1 MAVKWIKVWLPYES
15 TTGVTLWLNFYLIGG
30 KSLQRY
36 LEDYLKRNPMPEDPK
51 YTEDAL
57 FFDLL
62 LQDEGVFT
70 LPDGV
75 SKKTRDYV
83 SKLLDDLLSL

>member
-1 MAVKWIKVWLPYES
+1 MVIKWKKVWLPYES
-15 TTGVTLWLNFYLIGG
+15 TSARTLWLAFYVTGE
-30 KSLQRY
+30 KSLQHY
-36 LEDYLKRNPMPEDPK
+36 LEDYFKRNPMPEDPK
-51 YTEDAL
+51 YTEDDL

-83 SKLLDDLLSL
+83 SKLLGDLLS